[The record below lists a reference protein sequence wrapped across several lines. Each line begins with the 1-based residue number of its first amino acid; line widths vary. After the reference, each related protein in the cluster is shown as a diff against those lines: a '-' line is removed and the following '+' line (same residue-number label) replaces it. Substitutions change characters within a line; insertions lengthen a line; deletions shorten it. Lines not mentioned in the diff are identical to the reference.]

1 MQRIYIKGLEIFAFH
16 GVNPEEKADGQKFI
30 LDITLHADL
39 SAAMAS
45 DDLADT
51 VNYAAVRKAV
61 QRVMTGEKYDLIEH
75 TAARVADAILADFP
89 QVAKAEVLLKKP
101 DAPMNAVFDYVAVE
115 VVRTRE
121 DSSFPIANKPS
132 AETSSDGHVAV
143 EVVRTREDSSFP
155 VAGNPSAATSSDGH
169 VAVEVIRTREDAPV
183 PEKTEQPVTAPSSPD
198 WEAEEADLD
207 DGQPQTEDDS
217 ALGKGKK
224 LLKKLAGPGY
234 QQAYIA
240 LGTNMGD
247 KGENLNRAVWALA
260 SIPGVKVSA
269 LSRVYETKP
278 VGFVKQDNFYN
289 AVIRVE
295 TTLSPRALLGACLG
309 VEAGMG
315 RVRGRK
321 NGPRVIDLDLLLY
334 EGKVINSEELTLP
347 HPRMEERAF
356 VLSPLC
362 DILQDPY
369 YLGCLKRVGRDG
381 VKTCGASLIKP

>member
-1 MQRIYIKGLEIFAFH
+1 M
-16 GVNPEEKADGQKFI
+16 
-30 LDITLHADL
+30 
-39 SAAMAS
+39 
-45 DDLADT
+45 
-51 VNYAAVRKAV
+51 
-61 QRVMTGEKYDLIEH
+61 
-75 TAARVADAILADFP
+75 
-89 QVAKAEVLLKKP
+89 
-101 DAPMNAVFDYVAVE
+101 
-115 VVRTRE
+115 
-121 DSSFPIANKPS
+121 
-132 AETSSDGHVAV
+132 
-143 EVVRTREDSSFP
+143 
-155 VAGNPSAATSSDGH
+155 
-169 VAVEVIRTREDAPV
+169 IRTREDAPV

-381 VKTCGASLIKP
+381 VKPCGASLIKP

>member
-115 VVRTRE
+115 V
-121 DSSFPIANKPS
+121 
-132 AETSSDGHVAV
+132 
-143 EVVRTREDSSFP
+143 
-155 VAGNPSAATSSDGH
+155 
-169 VAVEVIRTREDAPV
+169 IRTREDAPV

-207 DGQPQTEDDS
+207 DGQPLTEDDS